1 MFGCKVL
8 AGFNFIASFVYL
20 FFNYYGG
27 SSNALVST
35 DSIDTAASGSF
46 LGLLPIIPIAIIL
59 SIYYVTILA
68 SIRKTTESLH
78 KQRQIIKLNLYQN
91 LFKIILDQLY

>member
-1 MFGCKVL
+1 M
-8 AGFNFIASFVYL
+8 
-20 FFNYYGG
+20 
-27 SSNALVST
+27 
-35 DSIDTAASGSF
+35 
-46 LGLLPIIPIAIIL
+46 GLLPIIPIAIIL

-91 LFKIILDQLY
+91 LFKIIFGSVILTFLGLTLSSFVYLSMSSTEMFEQHWKGSFSFMIFGPV

>member
-46 LGLLPIIPIAIIL
+46 WDYYQLSLL
-59 SIYYVTILA
+59 
-68 SIRKTTESLH
+68 
-78 KQRQIIKLNLYQN
+78 Q
-91 LFKIILDQLY
+91 LFYRFIM